1 MKYLLLRTLFSA
13 AVGLVIGCCT
23 NTLEYRLR
31 SELSVSDN
39 SCYCPVCRH
48 KLPLHDQIPVISYLL
63 LGGRCRYCRAPISP
77 RYPIV
82 EASASMIY
90 ALAAL
95 VTAESAVGAVLIG
108 CGAVVVYLASS
119 VALRRVK
126 PSALKLTGV
135 LLTLLGLQIPIAF
148 GLFLL
153 NVALLN

>member
-1 MKYLLLRTLFSA
+1 
-13 AVGLVIGCCT
+13 
-23 NTLEYRLR
+23 
-31 SELSVSDN
+31 
-39 SCYCPVCRH
+39 
-48 KLPLHDQIPVISYLL
+48 
-63 LGGRCRYCRAPISP
+63 
-77 RYPIV
+77 
-82 EASASMIY
+82 MIY

-108 CGAVVVYLASS
+108 CGSVVIYLAASM
-119 VALRRVK
+119 AARRVK